1 MANQASVYHLPKVI
15 HQPRRSSY
23 YDWSLCTSEK
33 AAYCRV
39 TERKASQI
47 IDNTTTLIIIDRVAI
62 ESPRH
67 PAKDLELAR

>member
-15 HQPRRSSY
+15 HQPRRSSN

-47 IDNTTTLIIIDRVAI
+47 IDNTTTLIIIDRVAVDPSI
-62 ESPRH
+62 DLV
-67 PAKDLELAR
+67 KDLELAR